1 MRLRAVSVTTSGKAR
16 MLFNSVVFFV
26 FFFVVYTVYWSL
38 HQARYRLI
46 WLLAASLFFY
56 GYWNVWYLGHF
67 ALVVVVSYLLIRLIL
82 KERNSR
88 NGRWILWLAVG
99 LNIVNL
105 AFFKYTSSLL
115 LYLHAMTGWEK
126 ALLWNEELG
135 LILPLAISFYTFQ
148 IIAYI
153 VDVWRGEIEETSL
166 LEFSLF
172 IFFFPQLIAGPIMRH
187 SDIFEQFYKPVLDE
201 RKMYTGILFVLSGI
215 FKKVVLA
222 DQMAPLINP
231 IWNAPA
237 QYDSLSLILAT
248 VGFSIQIYCDFSGYT
263 DIARGAAA
271 LIGFDIPE
279 NFTDPFFSTSFR
291 DLWQKWHITL
301 STWIRDYLYIPLGG
315 SRSGPVRSELNTVIA
330 MSLAGLWHGTTYN
343 YFLWGF
349 LHGVLLVAERLVM
362 GKRKLQSHV
371 AKVIGY
377 TVTMTGWLIGA
388 VFFRSYDMTS
398 ASAFFKGIFSLSGER
413 VDKVGTI
420 VLIVV
425 VAMIFQFFRVRS
437 ERFQAMVNR
446 RPRTVVFT
454 LTLLLFFV
462 LTGLEIQ
469 SEQFIYFQF

>member
-1 MRLRAVSVTTSGKAR
+1 
-16 MLFNSVVFFV
+16 
-26 FFFVVYTVYWSL
+26 
-38 HQARYRLI
+38 
-46 WLLAASLFFY
+46 
-56 GYWNVWYLGHF
+56 
-67 ALVVVVSYLLIRLIL
+67 
-82 KERNSR
+82 
-88 NGRWILWLAVG
+88 
-99 LNIVNL
+99 
-105 AFFKYTSSLL
+105 
-115 LYLHAMTGWEK
+115 
-126 ALLWNEELG
+126 
-135 LILPLAISFYTFQ
+135 
-148 IIAYI
+148 
-153 VDVWRGEIEETSL
+153 
-166 LEFSLF
+166 
-172 IFFFPQLIAGPIMRH
+172 
-187 SDIFEQFYKPVLDE
+187 VLDE